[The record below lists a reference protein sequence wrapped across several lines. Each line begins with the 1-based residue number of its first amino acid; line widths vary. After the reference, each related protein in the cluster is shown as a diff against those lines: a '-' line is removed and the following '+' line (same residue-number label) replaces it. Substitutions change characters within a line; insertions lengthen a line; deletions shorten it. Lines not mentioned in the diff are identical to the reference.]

1 MYYKLI
7 HKTIIKMLQEESK
20 PAVYRISFTLEEIRP
35 LIIRNIDISQDPNSV
50 NSLWNLKDYKYY
62 HEQLKDYYLQID
74 KQKKPSMSD
83 KLAYIVLLSNSKRK
97 ILDSESIED
106 FKLFREDREADFKI
120 NQVIE
125 AEYNENDEDH
135 EDHND
140 CICSY
145 QNLKTVY
152 YVENVHTGIVLHV
165 GSECIKKYKLVSK
178 EEFESKKKNFKEIM
192 SKKKERQLEVEQG
205 LPLGYFEE
213 QRQLEKK
220 KKEEQR
226 QVEKRK
232 KEEEKMKKKIDT
244 GNYKMCYLCNNSLVN
259 IKNDRNKR
267 FCNSCIEEYDKQII
281 KKSLIDYLKS
291 NCERLDCSNCDIPF
305 ISLLS
310 ENEYLCKKCVKEHK
324 IISCKICKTNVL
336 LEIYSTDTYCE
347 DCEKKLINCID
358 CKETF
363 IKNNNNNRCQT
374 CQICYENK
382 VIIQKCIGCYE
393 DFPVKQKEKWRTT
406 CSNCYINKK
415 NNNISKIC
423 KNCDEEFEIN
433 PNESWKTI
441 CRDCYKKSMNKSNC
455 INCENE
461 FKKLETEQWKTMCYD
476 CYKYFKNL

>member
-1 MYYKLI
+1 
-7 HKTIIKMLQEESK
+7 MLQEEESK
-20 PAVYRISFTLEEIRP
+20 PGIYRISFSLDEIRP
-35 LIIRNIDISQDPNSV
+35 LIKKYIDIAQDPNSH
-50 NSLWNLKDYKYY
+50 NSLWNLKDYNYY
-62 HEQLKDYYLQID
+62 HEQLKYYYLQIG
-74 KQKKPSMSD
+74 KEQKPSMSD

-97 ILDSESIED
+97 ILESESIED
-106 FKLFREDREADFKI
+106 FKLFREDREPDFKI

-125 AEYNENDEDH
+125 AEYNENDEEH

-145 QNLKTVY
+145 QNLKIVY
-152 YVENVHTGIVLHV
+152 YVENIHTGIVLHV

-192 SKKKERQLEVEQG
+192 SKKKERQLELEQG

-213 QRQLEKK
+213 QRQLEKRK
-220 KKEEQR
+220 KKEQKS
-226 QVEKRK
+226 EKEKEKIQK
-232 KEEEKMKKKIDT
+232 KLDT
-244 GNYKMCYLCNNSLVN
+244 GNYRICYLCNNSLMN
-259 IKNDRNKR
+259 IKKDRDKR
-267 FCNSCIEEYDKQII
+267 FCDTCIDDYHRASIKNYLISDLKQ
-281 KKSLIDYLKS
+281 KLERC
-291 NCERLDCSNCDIPF
+291 NCNNCDISF

-310 ENEYLCKKCVKEHK
+310 ENEYLCKQCVKDNK
-324 IISCKICKTNVL
+324 IISCKICKTKIL
-336 LEIYSTDTYCE
+336 LDVNSKDIYCE
-347 DCEKKLINCID
+347 DCEKKLFKCID

-363 IKNNNNNRCQT
+363 IKSNNNNNRCQT
-374 CQICYENK
+374 CQTCYENK

-415 NNNISKIC
+415 NNISKIC
-423 KNCDEEFEIN
+423 KNCDEEFDIK

-441 CRDCYKKSMNKSNC
+441 CSDCYKKSMNKSTC

-476 CYKYFKNL
+476 CYKYFKKI

>member
-1 MYYKLI
+1 MTAFVYYKLI
-7 HKTIIKMLQEESK
+7 HKTIIKMLQEEESK

-50 NSLWNLKDYKYY
+50 NSLWNLKDYNYY
-62 HEQLKDYYLQID
+62 HEQLTDYYLQIG
-74 KQKKPSMSD
+74 KQQKPTKSD

-213 QRQLEKK
+213 QRQLEKR

-226 QVEKRK
+226 QLEKRK
-232 KEEEKMKKKIDT
+232 KEEEKRKKKIDT

-324 IISCKICKTNVL
+324 IISCKICKTQIL
-336 LEIYSTDTYCE
+336 LEIDSTDTYCE

-374 CQICYENK
+374 CQTCYENNL
-382 VIIQKCIGCYE
+382 IIQKCCECEE
-393 DFPVKQKEKWRTT
+393 DFVRKQKDNWRTYCET
-406 CSNCYINKK
+406 
-415 NNNISKIC
+415 
-423 KNCDEEFEIN
+423 
-433 PNESWKTI
+433 
-441 CRDCYKKSMNKSNC
+441 CYKNIEFPECNCLKKTVQRIVTKETPNKGRKFYVCKERKCNVF
-455 INCENE
+455 I
-461 FKKLETEQWKTMCYD
+461 WH
-476 CYKYFKNL
+476 